1 MAAGSQRKNI
11 KELVEVSPML
21 RHVWILS
28 AAGILAVASSSVAE
42 TGSIGTV
49 DELIN
54 IAYRQPVDQP
64 RAQLVL
70 ADQLY
75 QNETLETEPDA
86 SLQVTFLD
94 GTSLRLE
101 GSSKVVLDQ
110 YVYNPASADSAA
122 VMNFGAGVFRFVT
135 GSIQH
140 EDVQLETAA
149 ATIGIRGTVLGIT
162 VGESG
167 STTVDVLEGAASA
180 KPRGGGEEVVAKKG
194 QRIYVASANDHAV
207 VSTIPGDIPQT
218 QEQEAFNAPEKA
230 PAKPEPEPEP
240 EPEPDPTGNRSG
252 QGDGTNP
259 GHSNNNNGGQG
270 NPNNSGH
277 NKH

>member
-21 RHVWILS
+21 RHVWILG

-149 ATIGIRGTVLGIT
+149 ATIGIRGTVLEIT

-207 VSTIPGDIPQT
+207 VTTVPGDIPQT
-218 QEQEAFNAPEKA
+218 QDQEALNKPEKA
-230 PAKPEPEPEP
+230 PKEVEPPSEPEPEP
-240 EPEPDPTGNRSG
+240 TDNRSG

-259 GHSNNNNGGQG
+259 GHSNNDNGGG
-270 NPNNSGH
+270 NNPNNSGH

>member
-1 MAAGSQRKNI
+1 
-11 KELVEVSPML
+11 ML
-21 RHVWILS
+21 RHVWILG

-110 YVYNPASADSAA
+110 YVYNPASADSAICAIRA
-122 VMNFGAGVFRFVT
+122 VW
-135 GSIQH
+135 
-140 EDVQLETAA
+140 
-149 ATIGIRGTVLGIT
+149 VLR
-162 VGESG
+162 SRP
-167 STTVDVLEGAASA
+167 SAS
-180 KPRGGGEEVVAKKG
+180 
-194 QRIYVASANDHAV
+194 SA
-207 VSTIPGDIPQT
+207 VSLMLL
-218 QEQEAFNAPEKA
+218 A
-230 PAKPEPEPEP
+230 
-240 EPEPDPTGNRSG
+240 
-252 QGDGTNP
+252 
-259 GHSNNNNGGQG
+259 
-270 NPNNSGH
+270 
-277 NKH
+277 